1 MGKVLSIIV
10 GTIAIVVGIILLIK
24 WIDIVIMGIQF
35 CIVGALIFGGL
46 MAIVF
51 GIIEIKDSIELKR
64 MEKEGKKE

>member
-1 MGKVLSIIV
+1 
-10 GTIAIVVGIILLIK
+10 
-24 WIDIVIMGIQF
+24 
-35 CIVGALIFGGL
+35 